1 MSKMKLLLDVIQ
13 DMRNLA
19 DSLQAVA
26 EAMLQNEPQETPPAK
41 AEAPAAPAAKP
52 AKKVSME
59 QVRAVL
65 AQLSHDGLTARVRA
79 MLESYGAQKLSAVG
93 SEHYAELLNK
103 ANELKAAFDKA
114 NDALKR
120 LVDGG
125 FADEAQALI
134 LEYGASTLAA
144 VEPDRYEELML
155 EADELF
161 LKLSEAGGNADAS

>member
-41 AEAPAAPAAKP
+41 TEAPAAKP

-144 VEPDRYEELML
+144 VEPDRYKELML